1 MGTRS
6 PAMKPAE
13 PPRRRGHRPPPGEGA
28 GQRMLLTVE
37 EAADCLC
44 IGRTY
49 MFDLITRGAVPSVR
63 LGKLRRIRIEDLE
76 RYVSSLR

>member
-1 MGTRS
+1 MVTRQPTAS
-6 PAMKPAE
+6 PAE

-28 GQRMLLTVE
+28 GHRLLLTVE

-44 IGRTY
+44 VGRTY
-49 MFDLITRGAVPSVR
+49 MFDLVTRGAVPSVR